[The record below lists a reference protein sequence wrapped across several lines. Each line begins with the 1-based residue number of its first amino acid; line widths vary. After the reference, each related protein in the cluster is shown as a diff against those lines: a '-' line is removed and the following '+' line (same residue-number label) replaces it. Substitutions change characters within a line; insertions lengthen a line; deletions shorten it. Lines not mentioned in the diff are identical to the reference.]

1 MGPETGLGPY
11 LLRWVLLVVVTVP
24 FKTIMVA
31 KIIVVKYI
39 KLKEKEKKHSQEK
52 GMEDVSARKSCR
64 KSSKFISNSV
74 SRDFVYF
81 LMLLKLN
88 FVPSLPPPRTN
99 KNDHN

>member
-1 MGPETGLGPY
+1 
-11 LLRWVLLVVVTVP
+11 
-24 FKTIMVA
+24 MVA

-39 KLKEKEKKHSQEK
+39 KLKEKEKKKHSQEK

-81 LMLLKLN
+81 LTCLKLN

-99 KNDHN
+99 KNNNS